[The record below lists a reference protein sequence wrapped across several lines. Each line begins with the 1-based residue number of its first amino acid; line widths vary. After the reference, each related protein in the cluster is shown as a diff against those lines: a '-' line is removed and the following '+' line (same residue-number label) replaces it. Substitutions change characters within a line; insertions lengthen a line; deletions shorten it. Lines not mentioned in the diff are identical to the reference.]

1 MTTQM
6 HYGSGDNVENKYENI
21 IRSIKAQDL
30 KSVAENIMHD
40 IRHRETSRARE
51 KIGVI
56 NNIGSLESEVKT
68 VLECLLIKTNLI
80 DNSLP
85 SESSRQEILYFLRG
99 RSHSDYI
106 TSVVM
111 SILLDLESRTHPSLA
126 HERYNS
132 IQLLKNH
139 LMLLKYI

>member
-85 SESSRQEILYFLRG
+85 SESTRQEILYFLRD

-111 SILLDLESRTHPSLA
+111 SILLDLESRTHPSLGKVRISG
-126 HERYNS
+126 E
-132 IQLLKNH
+132 ILLG
-139 LMLLKYI
+139 